1 MPLSDYFSAADD
13 QAAIA
18 VLQTRGGPEKAG
30 LDVVLL
36 ENIDPVV
43 AIARLEAAMTG
54 CSYEEARELPRS
66 GKQLSSPEGESFV
79 VSVSDSLVDALAA
92 ASRDDLVRS
101 AELWAMTDELQ
112 QLGISVEVTVEILE
126 ELAGLAQRALAST
139 MRLYCWLSL

>member
-13 QAAIA
+13 RAAIA

-43 AIARLEAAMTG
+43 AMARLEVAMTG

-66 GKQLSSPEGESFV
+66 GEQLSSPEGESLV
-79 VSVSDSLVDALAA
+79 VSVSDSLAGALAA

-101 AELWAMTDELQ
+101 AELWSMTDELREE
-112 QLGISVEVTVEILE
+112 GISVEVTVEILE
-126 ELAGLAQRALAST
+126 ELAGLAHRALASR
-139 MRLYCWLSL
+139 MLLYCWLAL

>member
-1 MPLSDYFSAADD
+1 MPLSDYFSAVDD

-18 VLQTRGGPEKAG
+18 VLQTLGGPEKAG

-43 AIARLEAAMTG
+43 AIARLEAAVTG

-66 GKQLSSPEGESFV
+66 GEQLSSSEGESFV
-79 VSVSDSLVDALAA
+79 ISVSDSLVDALAA

-101 AELWAMTDELQ
+101 AELWSMTDELR

-126 ELAGLAQRALAST
+126 ELAGLAQRALASR
-139 MRLYCWLSL
+139 MRLYCWLAL

>member
-13 QAAIA
+13 QAAIS
-18 VLQTRGGPEKAG
+18 VLQTLGGPEKAG

-43 AIARLEAAMTG
+43 AIALLESVMTG

-66 GKQLSSPEGESFV
+66 GELLSSPEGESLV

-92 ASRDDLVRS
+92 ASRDDLVRA
-101 AELWAMTDELQ
+101 AELWSMTDELR
-112 QLGISVEVTVEILE
+112 QLGISVEVTVEVLE
-126 ELAGLAQRALAST
+126 ELAGLTQRALASGL
-139 MRLYCWLSL
+139 RLYCWLAL